1 MIQRRTGTASGE
13 IQPVR
18 TISKRTTIFELTTI
32 HFTPCVWTHIPFTAG
47 LGVLCCLGLL
57 ISCSPPLPPPS
68 EAKRETANAALEL
81 LSKNQKNE
89 IHTAFEEIAD
99 WSYIRHERTEN
110 RSAQNY
116 ESYTHAVKVD
126 PANST
131 EILVGSDSI
140 ALTDLSGLIHA
151 MVPVDPPYLAERF
164 KDEFSYAI
172 REDTIYWSR
181 PAYEI
186 KIQARS
192 GSTQGK
198 VIASHIYDA
207 ASHKLIAANLHNFS
221 STVLFKESSRYQFQ
235 LQPIDTIWVPYRLN
249 AQVTLNLPFGREQVF
264 ARNVTFYNY
273 TAPPEN

>member
-1 MIQRRTGTASGE
+1 MIQRRRGTASGE
-13 IQPVR
+13 IQPER
-18 TISKRTTIFELTTI
+18 TISKRTTIFELTAT
-32 HFTPCVWTHIPFTAG
+32 HFAPCVQTRIPFTIG

-68 EAKRETANAALEL
+68 EAERETANTALEL
-81 LSKNQKNE
+81 LSENQTNE
-89 IHTAFEEIAD
+89 IYTAFEEIAD
-99 WSYIRHERTEN
+99 WSYIRHERTEH
-110 RSAQNY
+110 RSAQKY
-116 ESYTHAVKVD
+116 ESYTHAVRVD
-126 PANST
+126 PTSSM
-131 EILVGSDSI
+131 EILNGPDSI
-140 ALTDLSGLIHA
+140 ALTDLSGLIDA
-151 MVPVDPPYLAERF
+151 MVPVDPPYLTERF

-198 VIASHIYDA
+198 IMASHIYDA

-221 STVLFKESSRYQFQ
+221 STVLFEESSRYQFQ
-235 LQPIDTIWVPYRLN
+235 LQPIGTTWVPYRLN
-249 AQVTLNLPFGREQVF
+249 AQVTLNLPFGREQIF

-273 TAPPEN
+273 TAPPAN